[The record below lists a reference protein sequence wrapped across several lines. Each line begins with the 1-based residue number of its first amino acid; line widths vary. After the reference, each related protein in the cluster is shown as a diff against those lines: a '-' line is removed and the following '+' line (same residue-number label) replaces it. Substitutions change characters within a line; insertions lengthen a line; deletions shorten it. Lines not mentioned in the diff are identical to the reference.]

1 MENDNRIVRK
11 AGTLFWVLGGLFL
24 IWNIVGCG
32 AYLMDMTISD
42 AGYAESYGEA
52 MLAIRDKFP
61 VWSVAA
67 YAIAVWGGLLASI
80 LLLLRKKWAAP
91 LFVMSLIAAIISFT
105 WSLTNAEARAAA
117 GSAFWVMPAIV
128 FVAGIIEVIWS
139 RKKAADGTLA

>member
-1 MENDNRIVRK
+1 
-11 AGTLFWVLGGLFL
+11 
-24 IWNIVGCG
+24 
-32 AYLMDMTISD
+32 
-42 AGYAESYGEA
+42 